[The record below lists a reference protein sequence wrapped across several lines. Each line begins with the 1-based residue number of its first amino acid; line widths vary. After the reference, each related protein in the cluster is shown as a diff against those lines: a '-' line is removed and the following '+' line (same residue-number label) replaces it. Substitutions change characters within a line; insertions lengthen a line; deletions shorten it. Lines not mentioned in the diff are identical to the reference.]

1 MTCFQIFFV
10 TLYPNCGH
18 KSFLEDIK
26 TTTHRQAGLPRKR
39 LFLVKFLRS
48 PLRMAAIVTH

>member
-1 MTCFQIFFV
+1 MACFQIFFV
-10 TLYPNCGH
+10 PLYPNCGH

-26 TTTHRQAGLPRKR
+26 TTTHRQADLPRKR

-48 PLRMAAIVTH
+48 PLCMAAIVTH